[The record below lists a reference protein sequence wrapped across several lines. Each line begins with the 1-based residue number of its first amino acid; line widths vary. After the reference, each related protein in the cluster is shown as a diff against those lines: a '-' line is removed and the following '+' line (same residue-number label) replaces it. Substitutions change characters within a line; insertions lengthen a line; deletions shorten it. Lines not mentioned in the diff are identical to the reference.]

1 MDYLIAPTL
10 FKNKTCRL
18 PGIGTLNVIDKCA
31 ETDYVGQKISA
42 PQPSIVFSA
51 PQENEDMFNEFTAL
65 SEFIRKDL
73 DEKGSVSLKGIG
85 EFVKDEHGAINFNPL
100 TLNKYFFPSVDAK
113 QKIEEGKLND
123 VSSLAKESITQTE
136 LPDFLNTN
144 QTQKSNWWVWA
155 IGLALVGLSVIGYYI
170 FKHGFNS
177 MSNVVNY
184 KIFDQILQY

>member
-85 EFVKDEHGAINFNPL
+85 EFVKDEHGAINFTPL
-100 TLNKYFFPSVDAK
+100 ILNKYFFPLVEAK
-113 QKIEEGKLND
+113 QKVEEDEQNALLLKEEKI
-123 VSSLAKESITQTE
+123 AKAET
-136 LPDFLNTN
+136 PDLIIAKGIK
-144 QTQKSNWWVWA
+144 KSKWWIWA
-155 IGLALVGLSVIGYYI
+155 IFLGVAGLSVIGYYI
-170 FKHGFNS
+170 FQHGFNS
-177 MSNVVNY
+177 LGNAVNF
-184 KIFDQILQY
+184 KLFNQILQY